1 MNSILLVED
10 DPILGEGLVL
20 SLQLE
25 GHNVDWAK
33 SISSG
38 QEKWSSKQF
47 DLVLL
52 DMGLPDGIGLDLCRM
67 IRKKDQK
74 LAIIFLTAQNDEQ
87 TLVESLNEG
96 ANDFIKKPFSHR
108 ELMARIRAAL
118 RINIGTPKLL
128 KFGELAIN
136 IDKREVTYQDESIG
150 LNRRQFDLLA
160 YFMKR
165 QGEIITRDQLIEHL
179 GQENEIYDR
188 TIDSHLSQLRKIFRT
203 HKINS
208 IQISPVY
215 GVGYR
220 LEIV

>member
-20 SLQLE
+20 ALQLE
-25 GHNVDWAK
+25 GFNVDWAK
-33 SISSG
+33 TIASG
-38 QEKWSSKQF
+38 REKWQSKQF

-52 DMGLPDGIGLDLCRM
+52 DMGLPDGEGITLCRE

-74 LAIIFLTAQNDEQ
+74 LAVIFLTAKNDEQ
-87 TLVESLNEG
+87 TMVECLNDG
-96 ANDFIKKPFSHR
+96 ANDFIKKPFSNR

-118 RINIGTPKLL
+118 RLNLSSQKLL
-128 KFGELAIN
+128 KIGELSIN
-136 IDKREVTYQDESIG
+136 IEKREVQYKENNLA

-165 QGEIITRDQLIEHL
+165 QGEIVTRDQLIDHL

-188 TIDSHLSQLRKIFRT
+188 TIDSHLSQLRKLFRT
-203 HKINS
+203 HHVET
-208 IQISPVY
+208 IQIIPIY

-220 LEIV
+220 LEII